1 MAIAKRLS
9 RRGHFPDGC
18 HGIQRDV
25 CRLLAA
31 NRLERGESSVAG
43 GTALNLLAGGTR
55 ISRDIDLFPDT
66 AEALEAAWE
75 ADRRVLVA
83 AGYEVRVIR
92 ERTSYVEAL
101 VSRSEGRV
109 LMEWARDSAFRF
121 FPLVAHDDFGLVL
134 HPFDL
139 ATNKVLAL
147 VGRLEIR
154 DWIDL
159 LTCHERIQ
167 PLGYLV
173 WAACGK
179 DPGFSPPAILEQA
192 GRTGRYA
199 AADLAGLAFAGRTP
213 DLPALSR
220 AWHEALRDAA
230 EIVAR
235 LPGER
240 AGMCVLDAGGVL
252 YRQPPERLRGDVEGG
267 GVRFHAGS
275 IRGALP
281 RIADPE
287 R

>member
-1 MAIAKRLS
+1 MAVTA
-9 RRGHFPDGC
+9 F
-18 HGIQRDV
+18 QRDV

-31 NRLERGESSVAG
+31 NRLERGESYVAG
-43 GTALNLLAGGTR
+43 GTALNLLTGGTR
-55 ISRDIDLFPDT
+55 ISRDIDLFHDT
-66 AEALEAAWE
+66 AEALEAAWD
-75 ADRRVLVA
+75 ADRHALVT
-83 AGYEVRVIR
+83 AGYEVRVVR
-92 ERTSYVEAL
+92 ERPSYVEAL

-159 LTCHERIQ
+159 LTCHDRIQ

-179 DPGFSPPAILEQA
+179 DPGFSPSAILEQA

-199 AADLAGLAFAGRTP
+199 AEDLAGLAFAGGAP

-220 AWHEALRDAA
+220 TWHGALRDAG
-230 EIVAR
+230 EIVAQ
-235 LPGER
+235 LPGDR
-240 AGMCVLDAGGVL
+240 AGMCVLDAGGAL
-252 YRQPPERLRGDVEGG
+252 YRRLTGNLRADIERGG
-267 GVRFHAGS
+267 LRFHAGS

-281 RIADPE
+281 RITDPE
-287 R
+287 G